1 MKLLDV
7 FSVEEWDK
15 LLGVFKTTIGIAP
28 ITIDAA
34 GNSVTSPCFT
44 CEACRLIKSTSEGAK
59 RCKEG
64 HIKMVAE
71 AKESRKALVRFCH
84 AKFLKVTI
92 PIFNG
97 DEFLGI
103 TGGCNILPQD
113 SNVED
118 SFYMQLAREIGV
130 DGDELAREARKA
142 KKVSNTII
150 KMQTQT
156 LMMRI
161 GSRMLQLE
169 RTRAAHNAVLAHS
182 LKPSQP
188 PHWRR

>member
-1 MKLLDV
+1 MMKLLDI

-15 LLGVFKTTIGIAP
+15 LLGNFRTTIGIAP
-28 ITIDAA
+28 ITIDAT

-44 CEACRLIKSTSEGAK
+44 CEACRMIKSTPEGAK

-92 PIFNG
+92 PVFNG

-103 TGGCNILPQD
+103 TGGCNILPQN
-113 SNVED
+113 SEVED
-118 SFYMQLAREIGV
+118 SFYLKLASEIGV
-130 DGDELAREARKA
+130 DGEQLAREARKA
-142 KKVSNTII
+142 KKVSNAII
-150 KMQTQT
+150 GMQTQT
-156 LMMRI
+156 LMMKIRTK
-161 GSRMLQLE
+161 MMQLE
-169 RTRAAHNAVLAHS
+169 RNRAAPDAAH
-182 LKPSQP
+182 
-188 PHWRR
+188 